1 MKAVLSSKSGPPEVL
16 KVVEREKPSPGPGE
30 VLVKVH
36 TATVTSGDVKMRR
49 FPRLVL
55 WVVGLFAGFKPM
67 KTSGVEYA
75 GTVEA
80 VGDDVTAFKVGDA
93 VCGTTTGL
101 TYGANAEYVCV
112 PEKPKLG
119 VIVHKPEG
127 VSFDDAAAAIVGPMT
142 AMYFLK
148 GAEVAAGQRVLV
160 YGASGSVGSFAVQ
173 LAKHF
178 GAEVTGVASTAN
190 QELVQALGAD
200 HAVDYTREDFTENGQ
215 RYDLIFDAVGKLSKS
230 KCADSLSE
238 NGRFVTVRSSTK
250 ESAAALEEIQRLVAS
265 GELKP
270 VIDREFSLDSIVEAH
285 RYVESGHKK
294 GNVIVRVAGP

>member
-1 MKAVLSSKSGPPEVL
+1 
-16 KVVEREKPSPGPGE
+16 
-30 VLVKVH
+30 
-36 TATVTSGDVKMRR
+36 
-49 FPRLVL
+49 
-55 WVVGLFAGFKPM
+55 
-67 KTSGVEYA
+67 
-75 GTVEA
+75 
-80 VGDDVTAFKVGDA
+80 
-93 VCGTTTGL
+93 
-101 TYGANAEYVCV
+101 
-112 PEKPKLG
+112 
-119 VIVHKPEG
+119 
-127 VSFDDAAAAIVGPMT
+127 
-142 AMYFLK
+142 
-148 GAEVAAGQRVLV
+148 
-160 YGASGSVGSFAVQ
+160 
-173 LAKHF
+173 
-178 GAEVTGVASTAN
+178 
-190 QELVQALGAD
+190 LVQSIGAD